1 MLRTLFEIIS
11 ISCIAFFIT
20 TVSGWINLIKHY
32 TGYNRLKPLD
42 CTPCLS
48 FWIALIYCIINSQ
61 ENIFIIVGIAPVLGW
76 YLENKL

>member
-1 MLRTLFEIIS
+1 MLKTILEIIS

-20 TVSGWINLIKHY
+20 TVSGWVNIIKHK

-48 FWIALIYCIINSQ
+48 FWVALLYCLINSP

>member
-1 MLRTLFEIIS
+1 MLKTILEIIS
-11 ISCIAFFIT
+11 ISSIAFFIT
-20 TVSGWINLIKHY
+20 TVSGWVNIIKHK

-48 FWIALIYCIINSQ
+48 FWVAFIYCLINNQ

>member
-1 MLRTLFEIIS
+1 MLKTLFEIIS

-20 TVSGWINLIKHY
+20 TISGWINIIKHY

-48 FWIALIYCIINSQ
+48 FWISLTYCIINSP

>member
-1 MLRTLFEIIS
+1 MLRLILEIIA

-20 TVSGWINLIKHY
+20 TISGWINLIKHY
-32 TGYNRLKPLD
+32 TGLNRIKPLD

-48 FWIALIYCIINSQ
+48 FWIALSYCLINSH

>member
-1 MLRTLFEIIS
+1 MLKTILEIIS

-20 TVSGWINLIKHY
+20 TVSGWVNIIKHHFKL
-32 TGYNRLKPLD
+32 NRLKPLD

-48 FWIALIYCIINSQ
+48 FWIALIYCLITFDK
-61 ENIFIIVGIAPVLGW
+61 NIFIIIGIAPILGY